1 MSQSILGNGWRQE
14 GSKSL
19 LQDNETMMEYLSKV
33 IVAGGRDFKDYDLLR
48 GKLDYYLQ
56 NLPDIEIVS
65 GGARGADS
73 FGERYAEENAYPLK
87 IFPADWD
94 NLGKRAGFVRNS
106 EMAEYADYLI
116 AFWDGKSR
124 GTKHMIDI
132 AKRVGLKVKV
142 VIYA

>member
-1 MSQSILGNGWRQE
+1 MSR
-14 GSKSL
+14 
-19 LQDNETMMEYLSKV
+19 V
-33 IVAGGRDFKDYDLLR
+33 IVAGGRDFNNYQLLR
-48 GKLDYYLQ
+48 DKLDYYLQ

-65 GGARGADS
+65 GGAKGADAL
-73 FGERYAEENAYPLK
+73 GERYAEENAYPLK

-106 EMAEYADYLI
+106 EMAEHADYLI

-124 GTKHMIDI
+124 GTKHMINI